1 MRKSN
6 VRLQEI
12 APPWVATDL
21 LPGAKEDPRA
31 MPIKPF
37 IEQSFKILETDAFEV
52 VVTEA
57 EPLRNN
63 AGPNEHAFVEQL
75 NEMMGL

>member
-1 MRKSN
+1 
-6 VRLQEI
+6 
-12 APPWVATDL
+12 
-21 LPGAKEDPRA
+21 